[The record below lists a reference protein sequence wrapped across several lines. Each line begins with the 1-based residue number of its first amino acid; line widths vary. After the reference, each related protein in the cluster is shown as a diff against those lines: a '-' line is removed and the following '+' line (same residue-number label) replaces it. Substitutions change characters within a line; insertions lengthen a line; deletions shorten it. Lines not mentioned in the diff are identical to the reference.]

1 MSTVND
7 VLGTFDAFE
16 YVQGRT
22 ALEAAMYW
30 KKQEVANI
38 LLDHQVTLMA

>member
-1 MSTVND
+1 MMHLSV
-7 VLGTFDAFE
+7 

-30 KKQEVANI
+30 KKQEVINI
-38 LLDHQVTLMA
+38 LLDHQVK